1 MNTKR
6 EYLNQGFTLLE
17 MLLVVAIIAIL
28 AGIVVAA
35 INPGKQLATVRNTER
50 AFNLNEIHKA
60 MQQYFIDNY
69 HYPAAT
75 PTTLTEICN
84 TGSNSTSTGID
95 CTGLIDLSPLVPTY
109 ITAIPTDPQGSTLPL
124 ASNFIPTA
132 YASTN
137 GTGYQIMKD
146 SNSKIVLIA
155 PQAEL
160 SAFIAIGTTTPSG
173 EETPAEFSVSGDEG
187 TTSTINGD
195 IVYCDNVLQ
204 MWTII
209 AASNYTWGPVQDEPS
224 DSCIGLGASYPACN
238 YCDTLTYAGYSDWVL
253 PTKDELVAALTE
265 QFIADPPTMTGFAED
280 TTSYWS
286 SSEYVEGHA
295 WFAYYSFGT
304 VDSSYDSKE
313 VEYPL
318 RCVR

>member
-1 MNTKR
+1 
-6 EYLNQGFTLLE
+6 

-28 AGIVVAA
+28 AGIVIVA
-35 INPGKQLATVRNTER
+35 INPSKQLATVRNTER
-50 AFNLNEIHKA
+50 SFNLGEIHKA

-84 TGSNSTSTGID
+84 TGTHSTSTGID

-132 YASTN
+132 YASTY
-137 GTGYQIMKD
+137 GTGYKVMKD
-146 SNSKIVLIA
+146 SNNKIVLTA

-160 SAFIAIGTTTPSG
+160 NAFIAIGTTTVSG
-173 EETPAEFSVSGDEG
+173 GETPAAFCTTVGDKG
-187 TTSTINGD
+187 TTSTISGD
-195 IVYCDNVLQ
+195 LVYCDNVLQ
-204 MWTII
+204 MWTSV
-209 AASNYTWGPVQDEPS
+209 AASGYTWGPIQDEPS
-224 DSCIGLGASYPACN
+224 DSCVGLGASYPACN

-265 QFIADPPTMTGFAED
+265 QFIADPPTMSGFAYN
-280 TTSYWS
+280 TNYWS
-286 SSEYVEGHA
+286 SSESDEYVA
-295 WFAYYSFGT
+295 WSASY
-304 VDSSYDSKE
+304 SSYSGLVYSYLDLKFVEDS
-313 VEYPL
+313 VL
-318 RCVR
+318 CVR